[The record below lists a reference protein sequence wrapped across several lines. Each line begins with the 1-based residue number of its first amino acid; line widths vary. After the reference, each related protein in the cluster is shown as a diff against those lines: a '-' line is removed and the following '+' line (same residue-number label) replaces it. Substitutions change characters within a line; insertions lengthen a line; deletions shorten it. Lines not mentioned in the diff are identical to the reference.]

1 MISPIVSLELRQR
14 IGVMEMG
21 LKSAQ
26 LVGGVTFGMG
36 WMIDIFQESGM
47 KGTCRDRLKR
57 FAIGRLI
64 QDAARRRYHVGIQS
78 YPTVV
83 GQL

>member
-1 MISPIVSLELRQR
+1 MNDLITSFSRIRHM

-26 LVGGVTFGMG
+26 LVGRRMG
-36 WMIDIFQESGM
+36 WMIDIFHESGM
-47 KGTCRDRLKR
+47 KGTYRDRLKR

-64 QDAARRRYHVGIQS
+64 QGAARRRYHVGIQS
-78 YPTVV
+78 YPAVV